1 VTALALICLIAAII
15 AEVTATIS
23 LRMATSGSKLW
34 WLAVAGGYIFAFT
47 MLSIVLAEGVPLGV
61 AYGIWAAA
69 GVALTAILSRIFF
82 KEPLTW
88 VMSLGLILIIG
99 GVLLIELGAAH

>member
-1 VTALALICLIAAII
+1 MTALAFICLIAAII
-15 AEVTATIS
+15 SEVAATVS
-23 LRMATSGSKLW
+23 LRMASTGKKLW
-34 WLAVAGGYIFAFT
+34 WIGVSAGYIFAFT
-47 MLSIVLAEGVPLGV
+47 MLSVVLAEGVALGV

-88 VMSLGLILIIG
+88 VMSLGLILIVG

>member
-1 VTALALICLIAAII
+1 MTALALICLIAAII

>member
-1 VTALALICLIAAII
+1 MTTLALICLIAAII
-15 AEVTATIS
+15 AEATATLS
-23 LRMATSGSKLW
+23 LKLATNGSKLW
-34 WLAVAGGYIFAFT
+34 WISVAGGFLLAFV
-47 MLSIVLAEGVPLGV
+47 MLTVVLAEGVALGV

-69 GVALTAILSRIFF
+69 GVAIAAVLSRIFF

-88 VMSLGLILIIG
+88 IMSLGIILIVG